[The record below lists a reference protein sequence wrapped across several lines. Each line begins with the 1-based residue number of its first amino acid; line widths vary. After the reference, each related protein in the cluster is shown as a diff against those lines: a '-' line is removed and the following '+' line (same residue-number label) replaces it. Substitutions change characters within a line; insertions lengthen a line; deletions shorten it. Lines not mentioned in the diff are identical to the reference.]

1 VAAPA
6 VEIRNIGRVYGSGSK
21 AVRALSEVSFDIAA
35 GQVVALL
42 GANGAGKTTLTKILS
57 TLLLPTSG
65 SARVLGIDVVHDP
78 KAVRRRLS
86 AVFGGDRGL
95 YPRLTGRA
103 NLRFFG
109 MLAGVS
115 RTDLRKRGGTMLERF
130 GLAEVADRRVET
142 YSKGMRQRLH
152 LAIGL
157 IPRPRVLLLDEPTVG
172 LDPLEADRLRSS
184 IADLRSEG
192 VSVLLTS
199 HYLLD
204 VEQLADRVVML
215 ESGRVTA
222 DLPLA
227 EFAGRAGYAAVVTM
241 RIRGKAP
248 DVHRLLPAD
257 ASVDSC
263 VAIGEGVELTLR
275 LRTWGEGVF
284 TQLGALLDG
293 SDVVDVQVRP
303 ARLEEA
309 FASFVGTESP
319 DAPA

>member
-1 VAAPA
+1 VAVPA
-6 VEIRNIGRVYGSGSK
+6 VEVTRVGRVYGSGSK
-21 AVRALSEVSFDIAA
+21 AVRALSEVSFEIGT

-65 SARVLGIDVVHDP
+65 SARVLGVDVVRDP
-78 KAVRRRLS
+78 KAVRRQS
-86 AVFGGDRGL
+86 SVVFGGDRGL
-95 YPRLTGRA
+95 YPRLTGLD

-109 MLAGVS
+109 MLAGVP
-115 RTDLRKRGGTMLERF
+115 RAELRDRGGTLLEQF
-130 GLAEVADRRVET
+130 GLAEAANRRVET

-184 IADLRSEG
+184 VDDLRSEG

-204 VEQLADRVVML
+204 VERLADRVVML

-241 RIRGKAP
+241 QIRGKAP
-248 DVHRLLPAD
+248 DVHGLLPAN

-263 VAIGEGVELTLR
+263 VATGEGVELTLR

-309 FASFVGTESP
+309 FASFVGTGSP